1 MLTIGVVAV
10 ILDGMQKIIY
20 GALQGLQDT
29 KIPVFLSIPA
39 FWGIGLT
46 TGYILGF
53 NYDMGGKGLWI
64 GQSLGLAIAA
74 LLFLVRL
81 IQIVSRLRFKAIA
94 K

>member
-1 MLTIGVVAV
+1 M
-10 ILDGMQKIIY
+10 
-20 GALQGLQDT
+20 
-29 KIPVFLSIPA
+29 FLSIPA

-53 NYDMGGKGLWI
+53 NYGMGGKGLWI

>member
-1 MLTIGVVAV
+1 L
-10 ILDGMQKIIY
+10 
-20 GALQGLQDT
+20 
-29 KIPVFLSIPA
+29 LSLPA

-53 NYDMGGKGLWI
+53 HNGMGGVGLWI

-74 LLFLVRL
+74 ILFLIRL
-81 IQIVSRLRFKAIA
+81 LQIFNRLRFKAIA